1 MKFRG
6 EKRFL
11 HALCLWLCG
20 NGKEGSGFHEGAT
33 STYFSFLSCFATCGI
48 CLEFMYLLLY
58 FQVAL
63 RIRPVSMAELE
74 EGATLI
80 AHKVDDQVL
89 WKA

>member
-1 MKFRG
+1 MIMK
-6 EKRFL
+6 EASECKDQQL
-11 HALCLWLCG
+11 
-20 NGKEGSGFHEGAT
+20 T
-33 STYFSFLSCFATCGI
+33 FATCGTL
-48 CLEFMYLLLY
+48 LELMNLLLV

-89 WKA
+89 WKAFL